1 MRQTPVALPL
11 EPEYRPK
18 AIIIMSGKHQKIPV
32 GISSCL
38 LGEHVR
44 YDGGHTYDSLINT
57 RLADIF
63 EFRPRCP
70 EVAIGLGVPRPAIK
84 LFSHADSTRAILSE
98 HPMEDVS
105 LNLRKYAQQI
115 KEEHP
120 ELCGYIFKS
129 GSPSCGLRD
138 VQTFDCNENPINTGK
153 GIFADKLCA
162 EIKGLPTIDEKQL
175 EIPEQREEFFKSVA
189 TFRSSNTVK
198 L

>member
-1 MRQTPVALPL
+1 MEQD
-11 EPEYRPK
+11 EP
-18 AIIIMSGKHQKIPV
+18 ITIGV
-32 GISSCL
+32 SSCL
-38 LGEHVR
+38 LGLNVR
-44 YDGGHTYDSLINT
+44 YDGANKSSETAIAICTKFNC
-57 RLADIF
+57 I
-63 EFRPRCP
+63 PICP

-84 LFSHADSTRAILSE
+84 LFSHVDSTRAIISE
-98 HPMEDVS
+98 SPMEDIS
-105 LNLRKYAQQI
+105 LNLRKYAQRI

-175 EIPEQREEFFKSVA
+175 EIPEQRERFFKRVA
-189 TFRSSNTVK
+189 EFHKYNTLK